1 MKVKYSLLA
10 AMLVLISPGMAFAT
24 SAGWLE
30 TAVNNQFD
38 EAVQIRRDIHQH
50 AELGN
55 QEFRTQKVVTD
66 FLKKQG
72 IEVVTGWK
80 DAPTAVIGIINPD
93 KKNTIAL
100 RTELDAL
107 PIKENTGLPFAST
120 MKGKYLGKE
129 VPVSH
134 MCGHDVHMAMLMS
147 AAKILQQNKDKFDNR
162 VVLIFQ
168 PAEEGDSLHNPFD
181 KNAPRSGANA
191 LVHDGLLEKY
201 DIKHVFGIHVMARQP
216 AGKMLIAK
224 GAALNSADG
233 FHIHVDGKQSHGAM
247 PWAGTDATLAASSIV
262 VGLQQI
268 ISRNADLSQG
278 MGVITVGK
286 LTAGETANVMSGTA
300 DMTGTIRS
308 NAGEVR
314 NTLIKRIPEVASGIA
329 SASGARATTQIAK
342 IYPVTV
348 NNPDLVEQMVPALQ
362 QNGIDAAISTWN
374 PGASEDF
381 SFYAE
386 KVPSMFMFLGAD
398 YPGAKDVQNN
408 HSDKFV
414 VDENTMRTGIMAHL
428 TVATQKY

>member
-1 MKVKYSLLA
+1 MKLKTSLLA
-10 AMLVLISPGMAFAT
+10 AVLILSSGMTFAA
-24 SAGWLE
+24 SKEWMQE
-30 TAVNNQFD
+30 AVNKQYN
-38 EAVQIRRDIHQH
+38 EAVQLRRDIHQH

-55 QEFRTQKVVTD
+55 QEFRTQKVVVD
-66 FLKKQG
+66 FLTKQG
-72 IEVVTGWK
+72 IDVVTGWK
-80 DAPTAVIGIINPD
+80 NAPTAVIGIINPD

-120 MKGKYLGKE
+120 MTGKYLGKNG
-129 VPVSH
+129 PASH

-147 AAKILQQNKDKFDNR
+147 AAKILQQNRDKFDNR
-162 VVLIFQ
+162 VILIFQ
-168 PAEEGDSLHNPFD
+168 PAEEGDSLHDPFD
-181 KNAPRSGANA
+181 RNAPLSGANA
-191 LVHDGLLEKY
+191 LVNDGLIEKY

-216 AGKMLIAK
+216 AGKMLIAR

-247 PWAGTDATLAASSIV
+247 PWAGTDATLAAANIV

-268 ISRNADLSQG
+268 VSRNADLSEG

-286 LTAGETANVMSGTA
+286 FNAGETANVMSGTA
-300 DMTGTIRS
+300 DMTGTVRS
-308 NAGEVR
+308 NHNEVR
-314 NTLIKRIPEVASGIA
+314 DTLIKRIPEVAKGIA
-329 SASGARATTQIAK
+329 EAAGAKAETQIAK

-348 NNPDLVEQMVPALQ
+348 NNPELVDKMVPVLK
-362 QNGIDAAISTWN
+362 QNGVDAQISTWN

-381 SFYAE
+381 SFYAA

-414 VDENTMRTGIMAHL
+414 VDETTMRTGIMAHL
-428 TVATQKY
+428 VAATEKY

>member
-1 MKVKYSLLA
+1 MKLKISLLVA
-10 AMLVLISPGMAFAT
+10 SLFFCSGTSFAST
-24 SAGWLE
+24 TEWMKA
-30 TAVNNQFD
+30 AVNEQYND
-38 EAVQIRRDIHQH
+38 AVQIRRDIHQH

-55 QEFRTQKVVTD
+55 QEFRTQKVVVD
-66 FLKKQG
+66 FLKKQN
-72 IEVVTGWK
+72 IDVVTGWK

-120 MKGKYLGKE
+120 MTGKYLGK
-129 VPVSH
+129 VGPVSH

-168 PAEEGDSLHNPFD
+168 PAEEGDSLHDPFE
-181 KNAPRSGANA
+181 KNAPLSGANA
-191 LVHDGLLEKY
+191 LVNDGLIEKY
-201 DIKHVFGIHVMARQP
+201 DIKHVFGIHAMARQP
-216 AGKMLIAK
+216 AGKILVAK

-247 PWAGTDATLAASSIV
+247 PWAGTDATLTAANIV

-268 ISRNADLSQG
+268 VSRNADLSEG

-286 LTAGETANVMSGTA
+286 LNAGETANVMSGTA
-300 DMTGTIRS
+300 DMTGTVRS
-308 NAGEVR
+308 NHNEVR
-314 NTLIKRIPEVASGIA
+314 DTLIKRIPEVAEGVA
-329 SASGARATTQIAK
+329 DAAGAKAETQIAK

-348 NNPDLVEQMVPALQ
+348 NNPELVDKTVPLLK
-362 QNGIDAAISTWN
+362 QNGIDAEISTWN

-381 SFYAE
+381 SFYAA

-398 YPGAKDVQNN
+398 YPDAKDVQNN

-414 VDENTMRTGIMAHL
+414 VDETTMRTGIMAHL
-428 TVATQKY
+428 VAATAKY

>member
-1 MKVKYSLLA
+1 MKLKTSLLVA
-10 AMLVLISPGMAFAT
+10 SLFFSSWSSFAST
-24 SAGWLE
+24 EEWMKS
-30 TAVNNQFD
+30 AVNEQYND
-38 EAVQIRRDIHQH
+38 AVQIRRDIHQH

-55 QEFRTQKVVTD
+55 QEFRTQKVVVD

-72 IEVVTGWK
+72 IDVVTGWK
-80 DAPTAVIGIINPD
+80 NAPTAVIGIINPD

-120 MKGKYLGKE
+120 MTGKYLGKDG
-129 VPVSH
+129 PVSH

-147 AAKILQQNKDKFDNR
+147 AAKILQQNKEKFDNR

-168 PAEEGDSLHNPFD
+168 PAEEGDSLHDPFD
-181 KNAPRSGANA
+181 KDAPLSGANA
-191 LVHDGLLEKY
+191 LVNDGLIEKY

-216 AGKMLIAK
+216 AGKILVAK

-247 PWAGTDATLAASSIV
+247 PWAGTDATLTAANIV

-268 ISRNADLSQG
+268 VSRNADLSEG

-286 LTAGETANVMSGTA
+286 FNVGETANVMSGTA
-300 DMTGTIRS
+300 DMTGTVRS
-308 NAGEVR
+308 NHNEVR
-314 NTLIKRIPEVASGIA
+314 DTLIKRIPEVAEGVA
-329 SASGARATTQIAK
+329 EAAGAKAETQIAK

-348 NNPDLVEQMVPALQ
+348 NNPELVDKTVPLLK
-362 QNGIDAAISTWN
+362 QNGIDAEISTWN

-381 SFYAE
+381 SFYAA

-398 YPGAKDVQNN
+398 YPDAKDVQNN

-414 VDENTMRTGIMAHL
+414 VDETTMRTGIMAHL
-428 TVATQKY
+428 VAATANY

>member
-1 MKVKYSLLA
+1 MKLKTSLLLASLFFSSTIPLVSA
-10 AMLVLISPGMAFAT
+10 AEWMNA
-24 SAGWLE
+24 
-30 TAVNNQFD
+30 AVNEQYN
-38 EAVQIRRDIHQH
+38 EAVKIRRDIHKN

-55 QEFRTQKVVTD
+55 QEFRTQQVVID
-66 FLKKQG
+66 FLKKNN

-80 DAPTAVIGIINPD
+80 NAPTAVVGIINPD

-120 MKGKYLGKE
+120 MTGKYLGKE
-129 VPVSH
+129 GPVSH

-168 PAEEGDSLHNPFD
+168 PAEEGDSLHDPFD
-181 KNAPRSGANA
+181 KNAPLSGANA
-191 LVHDGLLEKY
+191 LVNDGLIEKY

-216 AGKMLIAK
+216 AGKLLVAK

-247 PWAGTDATLAASSIV
+247 PWAGTDATLTAANIV

-268 ISRNADLSQG
+268 VSRNADLSQG

-286 LTAGETANVMSGTA
+286 LEAGETANVMSGSA
-300 DMTGTIRS
+300 NMTGTVRS
-308 NAGEVR
+308 NNNKVR
-314 NTLIKRIPEVASGIA
+314 ETLITRIPQVATGV
-329 SASGARATTQIAK
+329 SAAAGAKAETQIAK

-348 NNPDLVEQMVPALQ
+348 NNPALVDKMVPMLK
-362 QNGIDAAISTWN
+362 QNGLDAEVSTWN

-398 YPGAKDVQNN
+398 YPDAKDVQNN

-414 VDENTMRTGIMAHL
+414 VDESTMRTGIMAHL
-428 TVATQKY
+428 VAATAKY

>member
-1 MKVKYSLLA
+1 MKLKTSLLVA
-10 AMLVLISPGMAFAT
+10 SLFFSSWSSFAST
-24 SAGWLE
+24 EEWMK
-30 TAVNNQFD
+30 TAVNEQYND
-38 EAVQIRRDIHQH
+38 AVQIRRDIHQH

-55 QEFRTQKVVTD
+55 QEFRTQKVVVD

-72 IEVVTGWK
+72 IDVVTGWK
-80 DAPTAVIGIINPD
+80 NAPTAVIGIINPD

-107 PIKENTGLPFAST
+107 PIKENTGLPFASNMT
-120 MKGKYLGKE
+120 GKYLGKDG
-129 VPVSH
+129 PVSH

-147 AAKILQQNKDKFDNR
+147 AAKILQQNKEKFDNR

-168 PAEEGDSLHNPFD
+168 PAEEGDSLHDPFD
-181 KNAPRSGANA
+181 KDAPLSGANA
-191 LVHDGLLEKY
+191 LVNDGLIEKY

-216 AGKMLIAK
+216 AGKILVAK

-247 PWAGTDATLAASSIV
+247 PWAGTDATLTAANIV

-268 ISRNADLSQG
+268 VSRNADLSEG

-286 LTAGETANVMSGTA
+286 FNAGETANVMSGTA
-300 DMTGTIRS
+300 DMTGTVRS
-308 NAGEVR
+308 NHNEVR
-314 NTLIKRIPEVASGIA
+314 DTLIKRIPEVAEGVA
-329 SASGARATTQIAK
+329 EAAGAKAETQIAK

-348 NNPDLVEQMVPALQ
+348 NNPELVDKTVPLLK
-362 QNGIDAAISTWN
+362 QNGIDAEISTWN

-381 SFYAE
+381 SFYAA

-398 YPGAKDVQNN
+398 YPDAKDVQNN

-414 VDENTMRTGIMAHL
+414 VDETTMRTGIMAHL
-428 TVATQKY
+428 VAATANY